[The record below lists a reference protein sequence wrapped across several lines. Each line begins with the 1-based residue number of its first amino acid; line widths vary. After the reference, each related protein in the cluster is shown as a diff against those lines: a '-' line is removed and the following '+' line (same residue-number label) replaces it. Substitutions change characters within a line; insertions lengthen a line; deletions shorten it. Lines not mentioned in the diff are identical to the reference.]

1 MDQVELNLLTQAVT
15 LHQRGRQAEA
25 EDLYKA
31 ILARNPRHPDALHL
45 LGVVELNRRDFA
57 KARRLIEKAIKIK
70 SNDAAY
76 HSNLGVV
83 LKDQGNFADALAASD
98 RALQLQPNY
107 PDAWC
112 NRGLVLE
119 QLGRYE
125 DALIS
130 FDKAI
135 AQNPSFALAYS
146 NRGITLQS
154 MGRYEDALQNF
165 RQAFALDPS
174 HIDYAHNYATILALL
189 RRPQE
194 ARRAYD
200 LVLRAKPDHVAA
212 LEGRGEVLVE
222 LGEIDSGLIDIRR
235 VLELEPQHP
244 NANWAMAY
252 MHLSDGD
259 FTKGW
264 PLFEYRFQNKCSHLN
279 TSRPRWDGVS
289 RVDSL
294 LLWSEQGIGDEVFFA
309 GWLSAA
315 EGFAPQV
322 QVAVDARLIAVYE
335 RAFPALRFLDKA
347 RKIPESS
354 YAAHLPMGSLP
365 LALMESG
372 KDWQAARRKAPYLQ
386 ADPERVAQL
395 RSALVRPGELLCGLT
410 WRSTRPTYGAEKSL
424 PLESLLPILQMPG
437 MTFLDLQYGDTAED
451 LRALSE
457 RTGVQV
463 VHHDPID
470 NLNDLPGHLALIEAC
485 DLLVGV
491 CNATA
496 HLAGA
501 LDKPGFILAPHGR
514 SKIWYWAN
522 RTADAHS
529 LWYPSLRLFDQT
541 LDLSWEEA
549 LSKLGPAVREHV
561 RR

>member
-1 MDQVELNLLTQAVT
+1 
-15 LHQRGRQAEA
+15 
-25 EDLYKA
+25 
-31 ILARNPRHPDALHL
+31 
-45 LGVVELNRRDFA
+45 
-57 KARRLIEKAIKIK
+57 
-70 SNDAAY
+70 
-76 HSNLGVV
+76 
-83 LKDQGNFADALAASD
+83 
-98 RALQLQPNY
+98 
-107 PDAWC
+107 
-112 NRGLVLE
+112 
-119 QLGRYE
+119 
-125 DALIS
+125 
-130 FDKAI
+130 
-135 AQNPSFALAYS
+135 
-146 NRGITLQS
+146 
-154 MGRYEDALQNF
+154 
-165 RQAFALDPS
+165 
-174 HIDYAHNYATILALL
+174 
-189 RRPQE
+189 
-194 ARRAYD
+194 
-200 LVLRAKPDHVAA
+200 
-212 LEGRGEVLVE
+212 
-222 LGEIDSGLIDIRR
+222 
-235 VLELEPQHP
+235 
-244 NANWAMAY
+244 
-252 MHLSDGD
+252 
-259 FTKGW
+259 
-264 PLFEYRFQNKCSHLN
+264 
-279 TSRPRWDGVS
+279 
-289 RVDSL
+289 VDSL

-424 PLESLLPILQMPG
+424 PLESLLPILQLPG
-437 MTFLDLQYGDTAED
+437 MTFLDLQYGDTAQD
-451 LRALSE
+451 LHALHE

-463 VHHDPID
+463 MHHDPID

-485 DLLVGV
+485 DLMVGV

-522 RTADAHS
+522 RTADARS

-549 LSKLGPAVREHV
+549 LSKLGPAVQEHV